1 MLLNFYKCVYMYA
14 HYTWI
19 SLNTVIFIHVF
30 VFSSISILLIFFFP
44 CVLIIL
50 LIFVSGCWAALNG
63 LFFFFQLI
71 RFKSVFW
78 DILHVNSSPA
88 VKSEV
93 AVPAEVPEW
102 HPSPLSSLGS
112 LSLKVRE
119 HSIFPF
125 SSFRKMQ
132 YTFLLVREVYVV
144 HFPPSQRRVCST
156 LPS

>member
-1 MLLNFYKCVYMYA
+1 MCVYVC
-14 HYTWI
+14 
-19 SLNTVIFIHVF
+19 SLHLN
-30 VFSSISILLIFFFP
+30 LLKYCYFYSCVCLLQHFYFTDFFFP

-144 HFPPSQRRVCST
+144 HFPPSQGSI
-156 LPS
+156 LHL